1 MSIIELLIQDHRNA
15 DQLMMQIDAGSGS
28 RMQIF
33 EQLRQA
39 LELHTQIEEQ
49 ILYPALE
56 NYDETRGQA
65 EHSYEEHDKVK
76 ELLQE
81 LSGSSI
87 DDASWMQ
94 SFQELKQNVQHHVQ
108 EEETSLLPK
117 AKQVLGN
124 NRLMEMGQQAMAVK
138 QSHPTMIQ

>member
-1 MSIIELLIQDHRNA
+1 MSIIELLIKDHREA
-15 DQLMMQIDAGSGS
+15 DQLMTQIDAGSGS

-33 EQLRQA
+33 NQLRQA
-39 LELHTQIEEQ
+39 LELHTSIEEQ

-65 EHSYEEHDKVK
+65 EHSYEEHGEVK

-81 LSGSSI
+81 LSSGSIS
-87 DDASWMQ
+87 DASWRQKFQQMKQ
-94 SFQELKQNVQHHVQ
+94 SVQHHVQ

-117 AKQVLGN
+117 AKQVLGDD
-124 NRLMEMGQQAMAVK
+124 RLSEMGKQAMSIK
-138 QSHPTMIQ
+138 QSQPTMAQ